1 MNKILKKMSLILVV
15 IAVITYT
22 YLHAP
27 IVVGGWTK
35 QTIYLGIFNS
45 CHIQAKDAKP
55 TILLVDDDGGKGVF
69 AIKKICDELS
79 LKATFAVIP
88 ALTSK
93 EVNDSLRDWQKEGF
107 GIAIH
112 GYKHE
117 DWREWNY
124 NKVITDIN
132 KCEKWLTDA
141 GYIMSDIK
149 YVVAPHGSNNAA
161 IRKAIKDKGYQ
172 MVTGANI
179 VNPDTTTSQMGR
191 VFITNKT
198 NIKEIGNMLDKAKK
212 RNCYVIFGTH
222 SSMPDEFSQE
232 KTKAVLSMAI
242 KMGFEYKNL

>member
-1 MNKILKKMSLILVV
+1 MMIKILKKIALIMVAIVV
-15 IAVITYT
+15 IIYS
-22 YLHAP
+22 YLQAP
-27 IVVGGWTK
+27 IVAGEWRK
-35 QTIYLGIFNS
+35 QTIYLWILNS

-55 TILLVDDDGGKGVF
+55 KILLVDDDSGKGVF
-69 AIKKICDELS
+69 VIKKICDELS

-112 GYKHE
+112 GYKHD

-141 GYIMSDIK
+141 GYNISDIK
-149 YVVAPHGSNNAA
+149 YIVTPHGSNNSA

-179 VNPDTTTSQMGR
+179 VNPDTTTFQMGR

-198 NIKEIGNMLDKAKK
+198 NIKEIGNILDKAKNS
-212 RNCYVIFGTH
+212 NCYVIFGTH
-222 SSMPDEFSQE
+222 SSLPEEFSQE

-242 KMGFEYKNL
+242 KMGFEY

>member
-1 MNKILKKMSLILVV
+1 MNKIFKKITV
-15 IAVITYT
+15 IMVAIVVITYT

-27 IVVGGWTK
+27 IVVGDWTK
-35 QTIYLGIFNS
+35 QTIYLWVINS

-55 TILLVDDDGGKGVF
+55 RILLVDDDGGKGVF
-69 AIKKICDELS
+69 TIKKICDELS
-79 LKATFAVIP
+79 LKPTFAVIP
-88 ALTSK
+88 ALSSK
-93 EVNDSLRDWQKEGF
+93 EVYDSLRNWQKEGF

-117 DWREWNY
+117 DWREWKY
-124 NKVITDIN
+124 NKVIADIN

-141 GYIMSDIK
+141 GFKISDIN
-149 YVVAPHGSNNAA
+149 YVVTPHGSNNTA

-179 VNPDTTTSQMGR
+179 VNPDTTTFQMGR

-198 NIKEIGNMLDKAKK
+198 NIKEIDNMLDKAKR

-222 SSMPDEFSQE
+222 SSLPEEFSRE

-242 KMGFEYKNL
+242 KMGFIY

>member
-1 MNKILKKMSLILVV
+1 MNKIFKKITV
-15 IAVITYT
+15 IMVAIVVITYT

-27 IVVGGWTK
+27 IVVGDWTK
-35 QTIYLGIFNS
+35 QTIYLWVINS

-55 TILLVDDDGGKGVF
+55 RILLVDDDGGKGVF
-69 AIKKICDELS
+69 TIKKICDELS
-79 LKATFAVIP
+79 LKPTFAVIP

-93 EVNDSLRDWQKEGF
+93 EVYDSLRNWQKEGF

-112 GYKHE
+112 GYNHE
-117 DWREWNY
+117 DWREWKY
-124 NKVITDIN
+124 NKVIADIN

-141 GYIMSDIK
+141 GFKISDIK
-149 YVVAPHGSNNAA
+149 YVVTPHGSNNTA

-179 VNPDTTTSQMGR
+179 VNPDTTTFQMGR

-198 NIKEIGNMLDKAKK
+198 NIKEIDNMLDKAKR

-222 SSMPDEFSQE
+222 SSLPEEFSRE
-232 KTKAVLSMAI
+232 RTKAVLSMAI
-242 KMGFEYKNL
+242 KMGFIY